1 MKVTSSTTDHI
12 SVQRIVTENW
22 TARRFTIECS
32 ITGKV
37 DELTVHFDSLA
48 PQIRELPA
56 MVDEDLPDTARN
68 FNRCRIPLF
77 IPQITDEEEAHM
89 QREYERD
96 CQDYVPTHQLS
107 KVS

>member
-1 MKVTSSTTDHI
+1 MNVTSSTTDHI
-12 SVQRIVTENW
+12 TVQRIVTDNW
-22 TARRFTIECS
+22 TAMRFKIECH

-37 DELTVHFDSLA
+37 DELTVHFDSLD

-89 QREYERD
+89 QREYEKD
-96 CQDYVPTHQLS
+96 CKDYVPTHQLS
-107 KVS
+107 NVS